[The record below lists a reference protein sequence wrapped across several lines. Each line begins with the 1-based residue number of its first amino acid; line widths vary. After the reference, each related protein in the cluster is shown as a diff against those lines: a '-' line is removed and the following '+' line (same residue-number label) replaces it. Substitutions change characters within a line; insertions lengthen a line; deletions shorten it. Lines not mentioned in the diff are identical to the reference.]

1 MNLHDKVAVVT
12 GGAHGIGRAL
22 SRRFAAEGAR
32 GVVVADADADG
43 ASEVAREIGGLAVR
57 TDVALER
64 EVVELVGQTM
74 NRYGRLDLFCSNAG
88 IFIPGGVDVA
98 NSDWR
103 RIWHVNVNAHLY
115 AARAVLPHM
124 LDRRQGY
131 LLAVVSAAG
140 LLTQIGS
147 APYSV
152 TKHAA
157 LALAEW
163 LAVTHGDAGIK
174 VSCLCPQ
181 GVAHRDAR
189 IGARRRGGPPPT
201 GSHFTRAMRG
211 SGGRWIARGEVL
223 NPAAPGRC
231 QILPAQ
237 SKRLRPLAP
246 WDAQAAAKIEGSSRF
261 VMGCPRPVFL
271 TS

>member
-57 TDVALER
+57 TDVAIER
-64 EVVELVGQTM
+64 EVVELVGQTVS
-74 NRYGRLDLFCSNAG
+74 RYGRLDLFCSNAG

-103 RIWHVNVNAHLY
+103 RIWDVNVHAHLY

-181 GVAHRDAR
+181 GVRTAMLESAQGDV
-189 IGARRRGGPPPT
+189 GALLQQGAISPEQCAEAVVGGLREEK
-201 GSHFTRAMRG
+201 F
-211 SGGRWIARGEVL
+211 L
-223 NPAAPGRC
+223 
-231 QILPAQ
+231 ILPHPDVAKYFQ
-237 SKRLRPLAP
+237 RKANDYDRWLRGMRRLQQKLRDHP
-246 WDAQAAAKIEGSSRF
+246 GS
-261 VMGCPRPVFL
+261 
-271 TS
+271 